1 LIAVNQVYA
10 SGETII
16 TADDEVALIPP
27 VAGG

>member
-1 LIAVNQVYA
+1 VYA